1 MSNTKNIELTVEEAN
16 VLIQIIDIAQRNQGL
31 SLSKNCI
38 YFADKL
44 QEAFKEEI
52 QEIEAAKKE
61 EAEMVAE

>member
-31 SLSKNCI
+31 SLSKSCV